1 MVAGGYNPVGWG
13 YPMDTVETLGSS
25 GWILSEAK
33 LPWPRQELRAAN
45 INGRVLIFGTGLLDS
60 DIHILRVCLLVP

>member
-1 MVAGGYNPVGWG
+1 MVAGGWYPVGWG
-13 YPMDTVETLGSS
+13 YPMDTVETFGNS

-45 INGRVLIFGTGLLDS
+45 IDGRVLIFGTGLLDS
-60 DIHILRVCLLVP
+60 DIHTLRVCLSVP